1 MRSLLWLVNVVGGL
15 AVLGSY
21 AHGILTHDEPGRAL
35 WGGVPESL
43 RPLYQVSMLLA
54 TAGYFA
60 FSGFLLFALPTETTR
75 IAGRLGYG
83 ALVPIHALFL
93 LASALW
99 MPLTFRYLAAPT
111 PGGWIAVRLVL
122 FATGLGALLM
132 QTLATTMYY
141 RGVAPAVAPVLQA
154 LLIILV
160 ALLQS
165 EKLRAWVAGIW
176 RREEPVA

>member
-122 FATGLGALLM
+122 FATGLGALALIAA
-132 QTLATTMYY
+132 LALIDP
-141 RGVAPAVAPVLQA
+141 RAPRWAFGLALGGAVAFAFQTAVLDA
-154 LLIILV
+154 LV
-160 ALLQS
+160 WPALF
-165 EKLRAWVAGIW
+165 RG
-176 RREEPVA
+176 